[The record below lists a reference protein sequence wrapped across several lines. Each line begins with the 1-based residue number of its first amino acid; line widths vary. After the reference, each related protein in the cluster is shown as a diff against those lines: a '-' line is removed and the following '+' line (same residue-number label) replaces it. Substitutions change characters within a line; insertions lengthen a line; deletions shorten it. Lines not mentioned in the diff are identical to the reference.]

1 MLRKQQD
8 DEGAALITVVILGF
22 VMMVLIA
29 TGLTVATSGLRQSVG
44 VQRSTSALDAA
55 YAGVQ
60 DYLARVNLDKTYIQY
75 GNPADPFNTG
85 KRLVAP
91 DPWNPAFGMGAKTGN
106 ATADAHATWALVPG
120 SEKNPETGG
129 TSTEQPAYFRYEVD
143 TSQYL
148 TTGVIRLRVTG
159 LAGSRTR
166 TILASFRVKGFV
178 DFGYFTDYE
187 IKDPE
192 TYVVPSGAKG
202 FDPNSCVVYAW
213 TGKRPAAC
221 SYINADDPTKTTD
234 MRVPF
239 KSTDLL
245 YGDAHTNDTP
255 TFKTSQVSACGMVVT
270 GQFETGAPT
279 SDQAFRDAAS
289 CSPKIPLVNKA
300 TLSMPATNTA
310 MKADAACLYTGP
322 TQITYH
328 SSDDTMTV
336 ISPWTRSTGKG
347 GPAKCGSISALSSPG
362 GARVPQLDQ
371 DLLYVQNVPTSS
383 TDPVNGWASNAKP
396 SAVTCIGADGALD
409 PSATTGIGWSIGT
422 GGAQVRYPL
431 AGESPATS
439 WSNTSTPTLWNTTTP
454 AYGCRSGDLY
464 VSGKVSS
471 LTTAASQNYVWI
483 TGDITYADRT
493 ANLLGLVGQSSVV
506 IWNPMSASADQPM
519 VKPGDTGIQVNLEVD
534 AAMVSVAHTFRVQN
548 HDRGSSRGSLEV
560 FGSIA
565 QKFRGSVA
573 AAHQSCITD
582 PNDSSQLQCTSTP
595 TGYTKAY
602 QYDTLLKTV
611 SPPKFLEPSAT
622 SYAIIRYATVPTAFT
637 PTGATATP

>member
-1 MLRKQQD
+1 MLRRRRD
-8 DEGAALITVVILGF
+8 DEGAALIAVVVLGF

-29 TGLTVATSGLRQSVG
+29 TGLTVATSGLRQAVG

-60 DYLARVNLDKTYIQY
+60 DYLARVNLDRTYIKY
-75 GNPADPFNTG
+75 GNPDDTFNTG
-85 KRLVAP
+85 TALVRP

-106 ATADAHATWALVPG
+106 PATDKYATWATVPG
-120 SEKNPETGG
+120 SEDDSGVAA
-129 TSTEQPAYFRYEVD
+129 QYRYEVNAANY
-143 TSQYL
+143 T
-148 TTGVIRLRVTG
+148 TTGVIQLRVTG
-159 LAGSRTR
+159 LSGTRTR
-166 TILASFRVKGFV
+166 TILASLRVKGFV

-192 TYVVPSGAKG
+192 TFVVPSGAKS

-221 SYINADDPTKTTD
+221 SYVNTDDPSKTTD

-239 KSTDLL
+239 KNTDLL

-279 SDQAFRDAAS
+279 SAQVFKDAAS
-289 CSPKIPLVNKA
+289 CTPKIPLVNKP
-300 TLSMPATNTA
+300 TLAMPATNSA
-310 MKADAACLYTGP
+310 MASDARCLYTGP
-322 TQITYH
+322 TRITYLG
-328 SSDDTMTV
+328 TGYMNV
-336 ISPWTRSTGKG
+336 VSPWTKLPAKG
-347 GPAKCGSISALSSPG
+347 GTARDDSACGSPSALASPF
-362 GARVPQLDQ
+362 GATVKQLNQ
-371 DLLYVQNVPTSS
+371 DLLYVQNVRTPALDPT
-383 TDPVNGWASNAKP
+383 NGWATTAKP
-396 SAVTCIGADGALD
+396 SGVTCIGADGNLD
-409 PSATTGIGWSIGT
+409 PTAYTGIGWSLGS
-422 GGAQVRYPL
+422 GAAQIRFPL
-431 AGESPATS
+431 DGEAPATS
-439 WSNTSTPTLWNTTTP
+439 WTNTSSTPASWDTGTP

-464 VSGKVSS
+464 VSGKVTT

-483 TGDITYADRT
+483 TDDITYADRT
-493 ANLLGLVGQSSVV
+493 ADLLGLVGQSSVV
-506 IWNPMSASADQPM
+506 VWNPMSSSDDQPM
-519 VKPGDTGIQVNLEVD
+519 VKPGAAGIQVNLEVD
-534 AAMVSVAHTFRVQN
+534 AAIVSVAHTFRVEN

-573 AAHQSCITD
+573 AAHVTSKPD
-582 PNDSSQLQCTSTP
+582 PSDPSQLIYTTTP

-611 SPPKFLEPSAT
+611 SPPKFLEPTAT
-622 SYAIIRYATVPTAFT
+622 SFTVIRYATVPVAYSPDGTKVVN
-637 PTGATATP
+637 P